1 MLQKLVWNYHHLS
14 YSLLSDKS
22 CSNRA
27 HAQRGMAITDSMQA
41 AMNTFTKM
49 SFLLLLLLATQTVAS
64 YPWPENVTQ
73 HSGYITV
80 SL

>member
-1 MLQKLVWNYHHLS
+1 MLQKLVWNYYHLS

-41 AMNTFTKM
+41 AMNTM

-64 YPWPENVTQ
+64 YPWPEKVTQ